1 MLLSPQWQLAS
12 PLCRRRDEARRGH
25 TAGTWQTRGPGLA
38 ITLRQEACGRERVGE
53 GRRVRARCRPG
64 PRFPLSFPEGRKAKS
79 PGPGGS
85 VTAPGF
91 FPGGLSFPHQLD
103 AYASFVSQFPVLG
116 EAPALPPH
124 LSLSRLHFS
133 RLVSQG
139 GGGGARGGASSGRL
153 LRNQTTFQ
161 DKATPGARHAGGC
174 SRFSRSWAGCLGQ
187 GLLGEGAGVPR
198 CSSCSSSLP
207 GQGKH
212 ILSTRRA
219 TAPGRRVGNWIA
231 PSPTRTAA
239 EEPGKNPE
247 GKGCERATAL
257 EGDPDHPRRALLC
270 ISLGALGSRH
280 FLAMS

>member
-38 ITLRQEACGRERVGE
+38 IALRQEACGRECAGE

-64 PRFPLSFPEGRKAKS
+64 PRFRFPSRRGARPKVPAQGAQSLHLASSLVGFLFLTNSTLMPHSFHSFRFWGR
-79 PGPGGS
+79 P
-85 VTAPGF
+85 
-91 FPGGLSFPHQLD
+91 Q
-103 AYASFVSQFPVLG
+103 
-116 EAPALPPH
+116 
-124 LSLSRLHFS
+124 LSRLISPYLDSTSPGWSVRGVEEGRGEEPH
-133 RLVSQG
+133 QG
-139 GGGGARGGASSGRL
+139 GFSEIKPLFKTRRPRAPGMQAGARG
-153 LRNQTTFQ
+153 F
-161 DKATPGARHAGGC
+161 PAG
-174 SRFSRSWAGCLGQ
+174 SAGCLGQ

-198 CSSCSSSLP
+198 CSSRSSSFP